1 MSMPGAAGAAENP
14 ELWEKAEEQS
24 EKLLEEL
31 KASVKV
37 AAKDV
42 GVLRKELAI
51 TVPEKIIA
59 DHMEQNYS
67 ELMHDAMVPGFRKGR
82 APRRLIEKRFGADV
96 RESLSTSIV
105 GQSFYAATENEEL
118 DVLGD
123 PLFRIDTGDGVKL
136 AEIGEALQH
145 IKLPESGDFEYVCEV
160 ELKPSFELPELKGIK
175 VKMPDV
181 AVTDEMVDEQVLR
194 RRKLRG
200 RFEPVQDAAEK
211 DDQLV
216 ADVVLTVDGA
226 EAKRDENITLAVRP
240 TRLDGITMETL
251 DEALTGVKQ
260 GEKREAEC
268 TIPEDYER
276 ADLRGKKG
284 TFAFHVHEIKRLAP
298 EPLDSFMQAWGFD
311 SEKDLRDDFRAQIE
325 AERDQLIERAK
336 KAQVEQYLLEQTQL
350 ELPQDFSSRQT
361 ERAVTRRV
369 IELQQRGVPMSDIEA
384 GIDELRTSAKEEVG
398 NELKLG
404 FILEKVAEQRDV
416 DVTDEEVNT
425 EIARIAQLYGRRF
438 DRVRDD
444 LQGRGLLSQL
454 VEQIRHTKCI
464 ALLLE
469 DAEFV
474 AAEPEEEE
482 ETKKPKA
489 AAKKTKTTK
498 KAKTATTTKAKKTKK
513 DE

>member
-14 ELWEKAEEQS
+14 EMWEKAEEQS

-37 AAKDV
+37 VTKDV

-51 TVPEKIIA
+51 TVPEKVIA

-123 PLFRIDTGDGVKL
+123 PRFRIDTGQGVKL

-145 IKLPESGDFEYVCEV
+145 VKLPETGDFEYVCEV
-160 ELKPSFELPELKGIK
+160 ELKPSFELPELKGIQ

-181 AVTDEMVDEQVLR
+181 AVTDEMVEEQMLR

-200 RFEPVQDAAEK
+200 RFEPVHDAAEK

-226 EAKRDENITLAVRP
+226 EVKRDENITLAVRP
-240 TRLDGITMETL
+240 TRLDGISMDKL
-251 DEALTGVKQ
+251 DEALVGVKQ
-260 GEKREAEC
+260 GETRDAEC
-268 TIPEDYER
+268 TIPDDYER

-284 TFAFHVHEIKRLAP
+284 AFAFHVHEIKRLAP
-298 EPLDSFMQAWGFD
+298 EPLDSFMEAWGFE
-311 SEKDLRDDFRAQIE
+311 SEKELRDDFRSQIE

-336 KAQVEQYLLEQTQL
+336 KAQVEQYLLEKTPL
-350 ELPQDFSSRQT
+350 ELPQDFSARQT

-369 IELQQRGVPMSDIEA
+369 VELQQRGVPMSDIEA

-404 FILEKVAEQRDV
+404 FILEKVAEDKGI

-454 VEQIRHTKCI
+454 VEQIRHTKCVT
-464 ALLLE
+464 LLLE

-474 AAEPEEEE
+474 AAEPEEKA
-482 ETKKPKA
+482 KKPKA

-498 KAKTATTTKAKKTKK
+498 KAKTTTTAKAKRTEKA
-513 DE
+513 D